1 MTIRL
6 AGCRNTECNRLIAP
20 TEYTLRA
27 KRTRLLDNTISCF
40 MAEPWTECQPGSTT
54 FLSHH
59 QSPSLRRRTHLR
71 GFLHWRLHLDV
82 GSLNLLQQP
91 CTRLP
96 PQT

>member
-40 MAEPWTECQPGSTT
+40 MAEPWTECQPGVDHVLIASSVSFTSAT
-54 FLSHH
+54 HSSSWL
-59 QSPSLRRRTHLR
+59 PSLAAR
-71 GFLHWRLHLDV
+71 
-82 GSLNLLQQP
+82 S
-91 CTRLP
+91 
-96 PQT
+96 